1 MDEQGLKGRLF
12 GVSFLQRAAT
22 TRAKKPSKALD
33 STILRMHEV
42 QVSLVC
48 LASAAGREEIPHR
61 NTPLLREQHK
71 HSMDYGKEREGEEP
85 GAKAHLCTSAPLPPA
100 ASEGPGPGLPSGRTS
115 DSRPFLSSKAKK
127 RLFPLS
133 SASLRVAPR
142 FPPLCV

>member
-1 MDEQGLKGRLF
+1 MDKQGLKGRLF

-85 GAKAHLCTSAPLPPA
+85 GAKAHLCTFASGCLRGAGTRTAKWENFGLA
-100 ASEGPGPGLPSGRTS
+100 AFSFEQ
-115 DSRPFLSSKAKK
+115 SKK
-127 RLFPLS
+127 
-133 SASLRVAPR
+133 ASLSA
-142 FPPLCV
+142 